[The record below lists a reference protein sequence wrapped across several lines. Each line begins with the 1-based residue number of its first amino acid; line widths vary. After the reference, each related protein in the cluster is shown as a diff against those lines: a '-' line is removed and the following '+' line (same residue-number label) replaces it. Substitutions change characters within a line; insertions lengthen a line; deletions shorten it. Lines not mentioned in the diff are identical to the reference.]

1 MHQNLHAANPKT
13 YRSDARLGPATDD
26 VISGQWTI
34 FRLRICAGAIL
45 LLIAAAVLIA
55 AALSNAVAMPFAAC
69 DVMERN
75 ADRASFM
82 RRAAANRSECRA
94 STLMIVAPSRA

>member
-55 AALSNAVAMPFAAC
+55 AALSNAVAMPFAGPRGAVKDASAGSSREGIVHLAC
-69 DVMERN
+69 KE
-75 ADRASFM
+75 
-82 RRAAANRSECRA
+82 
-94 STLMIVAPSRA
+94 APVCGP